1 MDCQKCGKKKGQIQV
16 TRLIEGTLKE
26 ILLCDECL
34 REEMKVQNEDLQTPN
49 YMLNAILDAVSQ
61 SAIPVNW
68 IRTTSCSQCGMTFG
82 MYREIGKMGCST
94 CYQTFSDRLERVLI
108 NWHGHSVH
116 VGKRPNQEWFNL
128 VEKEE
133 IIKLHK
139 ALNEAVH
146 REDFEEAARLR
157 DLILAMEKQVEPKND

>member
-34 REEMKVQNEDLQTPN
+34 REEMKVQNEALQTPN
-49 YMLNAILDAVSQ
+49 YMLTAILDAVSQ

-68 IRTTSCSQCGMTFG
+68 IRTTSCNKCGMTFG
-82 MYREIGKMGCST
+82 MYREIGKLGCSM

-108 NWHGHSVH
+108 NWHGHSIH
-116 VGKRPNQEWFNL
+116 VGKRPNQGL
-128 VEKEE
+128 LDLAEKEE
-133 IIKLHK
+133 IVKMHK
-139 ALNEAVH
+139 SLNEAVH

-157 DLILAMEKQVEPKND
+157 DLIIAMEKQVDFDNE

>member
-1 MDCQKCGKKKGQIQV
+1 MNCQKCGIKKGQIQV

-34 REEMKVQNEDLQTPN
+34 REEMQVQNESLQTPN
-49 YMLNAILDAVSQ
+49 YMLTAILDAVSQ

-68 IRTTSCSQCGMTFG
+68 IRTTSCSKCGMTFG

-116 VGKRPNQEWFNL
+116 VGKRPNNGIL
-128 VEKEE
+128 DLAEKEE
-133 IIKLHK
+133 IQKMHK

-146 REDFEEAARLR
+146 REAFEEAARLR
-157 DLILAMEKQVEPKND
+157 DLIMALEKQVDADGK